1 MARLLVGTS
10 GYSYPDWVGP
20 VYPEGTRPGEY
31 LPLYAKRFGFVE
43 LNFCFYRQPE
53 AAVLEKLRSRA
64 PAGFQFSAKA
74 HRSLTHEPLAD
85 VREAALVFREGI
97 GPLRE
102 SGQLSAVLLQFP
114 FKFHYTDESRR
125 HLDRV
130 CRALEGLPLAV
141 EFRNRDWQRE
151 RVVTELARRG
161 VSLVSV
167 DLPSL
172 PELPQPAVAPT
183 ASMAYIRFHG
193 RSAATWWNG
202 DSASRYDYRYST
214 TELEEW
220 ARRALEALQ
229 TLSVMIVAF
238 NNHYRGQAV
247 DNAAE
252 FRDLLARGLGT
263 SGYAAPGTV

>member
-20 VYPEGTRPGEY
+20 VYPEGTRPKDY

-53 AAVLEKLRSRA
+53 AAAVERLRSRA
-64 PAGFQFSAKA
+64 PAEFQFSAKA
-74 HRSLTHEPLAD
+74 HRSLTHERPAD
-85 VREAALVFREGI
+85 VREAARVFLEGI
-97 GPLRE
+97 RPLRE
-102 SGQLSAVLLQFP
+102 SGQLAAVLLQFP
-114 FKFHYTDESRR
+114 YRFHYAPESRR
-125 HLDRV
+125 YLDQV
-130 CRALEGLPLAV
+130 CRALEGVPLAV

-151 RVVTELARRG
+151 RVVAELARRG

-172 PELPQPAVAPT
+172 PELPPPLLSPT
-183 ASMAYIRFHG
+183 SPMAYIRFHG
-193 RSAATWWNG
+193 RSAATWWSG
-202 DSASRYDYRYST
+202 DNASRYDYRYSSA
-214 TELEEW
+214 ELEEW
-220 ARRALEALQ
+220 ARRALEALG

-247 DNAAE
+247 VNAAE
-252 FRDLLARGLGT
+252 FRDLLVRRPQTGG
-263 SGYAAPGTV
+263 